1 MTSQKKTIQ
10 GMMIQEMLHC
20 MTCEAK
26 QYRYPYATPQEEAQQ
41 DKVRQ
46 AIRSCRDM
54 SLLRQLVI
62 AIEHEVKSIAGNEDN
77 TCCFELW
84 TAEQTYALTVLTDW
98 RSMVLDQM
106 LQPTEAEVCRLE
118 YLNTQLR
125 EACRLLQAKVREMHR
140 MWQMYRSQ
148 HQEREAE
155 SDGLMWGFL
164 DYSAYQGGGEVVSL
178 PDDAYYGSDFPY
190 MLHLISRLKE
200 KEGVPIEM
208 YDESDN
214 PDDEIE
220 DWAVGKL
227 RQPAFRHIPICY
239 AVHSIYD
246 HLDYAIPDL
255 LHMGKFQAK
264 ITESYN
270 F

>member
-1 MTSQKKTIQ
+1 
-10 GMMIQEMLHC
+10 
-20 MTCEAK
+20 
-26 QYRYPYATPQEEAQQ
+26 
-41 DKVRQ
+41 
-46 AIRSCRDM
+46 
-54 SLLRQLVI
+54 
-62 AIEHEVKSIAGNEDN
+62 
-77 TCCFELW
+77 
-84 TAEQTYALTVLTDW
+84 
-98 RSMVLDQM
+98 
-106 LQPTEAEVCRLE
+106 
-118 YLNTQLR
+118 
-125 EACRLLQAKVREMHR
+125 
-140 MWQMYRSQ
+140 
-148 HQEREAE
+148 
-155 SDGLMWGFL
+155 
-164 DYSAYQGGGEVVSL
+164 
-178 PDDAYYGSDFPY
+178 

-200 KEGVPIEM
+200 KEGVLIEM

-255 LHMGKFQAK
+255 LHMGKFQIK